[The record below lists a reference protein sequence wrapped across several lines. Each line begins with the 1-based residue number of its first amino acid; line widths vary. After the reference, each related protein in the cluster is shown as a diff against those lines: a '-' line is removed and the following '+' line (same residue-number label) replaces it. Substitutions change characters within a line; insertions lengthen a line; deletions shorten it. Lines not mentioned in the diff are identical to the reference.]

1 MPEQTAGNFSAC
13 GRCHAR
19 TGRIP
24 ENYGCDTDLL
34 DGKKYN
40 QPYLCPLPR
49 VVYSAGTA
57 RVDPYQLANNLVD
70 NLKRNGR
77 LK

>member
-1 MPEQTAGNFSAC
+1 MPEQKAGNSTAC

-19 TGRIP
+19 TGRSP
-24 ENYGCDTDLL
+24 GNYGCDTDLL

-40 QPYLCPLPR
+40 QPYFCPLPR
-49 VVYSAGTA
+49 IVYSAVA
-57 RVDPYQLANNLVD
+57 SRIDPYQVAGNLVGD
-70 NLKRNGR
+70 LKRSGK